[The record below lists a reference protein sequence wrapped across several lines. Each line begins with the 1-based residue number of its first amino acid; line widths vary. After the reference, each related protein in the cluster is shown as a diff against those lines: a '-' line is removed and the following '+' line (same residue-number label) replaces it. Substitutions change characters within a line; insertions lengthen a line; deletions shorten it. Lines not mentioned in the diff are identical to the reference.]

1 MSAVGIVDYGMGNL
15 HSVQKAFL
23 AVGVEAEVFSDA
35 ARLAEYDRLVL
46 PGVGAFGDAMDNLR
60 AQGFVEPIQAAVD
73 RGTPL
78 LGICLGMQVLF
89 AESEEMGSHRGLG
102 LLPGAVR
109 RLRVQG
115 KVPHMGWNQL
125 SIRAQDPLLAGIRDG
140 AFVYFAN
147 SYVVHPENPAVIAA
161 DTEYEVYFPSVI
173 WRDNIHAVQFHPEK
187 SQRTG
192 LRILRNFV
200 EQC

>member
-102 LLPGAVR
+102 LLAGAVR

-125 SIRAQDPLLAGIRDG
+125 SIRSQDPLLAGIRDG